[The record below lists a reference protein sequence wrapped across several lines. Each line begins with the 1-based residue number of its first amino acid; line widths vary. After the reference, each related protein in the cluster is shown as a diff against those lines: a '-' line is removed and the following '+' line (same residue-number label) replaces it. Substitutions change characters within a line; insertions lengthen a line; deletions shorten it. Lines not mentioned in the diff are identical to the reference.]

1 MGAAAACGSPV
12 SSEPGVEISRALAR
26 RRVAFRQMVGLA
38 IVAALGITLA
48 VRTPRFGLLVSGFAV
63 AIAAVEAAVIASA
76 HGRMWRAADDL
87 IDVGV
92 PIGLES
98 RVAAVVD
105 TRLAE
110 LRSERERRRTA
121 RALLDAVVDSGRR
134 RSSNPL
140 VLASRTIVL
149 SVGTARAL
157 LSDREL
163 AVKIA
168 AALAEPDADPRALL
182 AVRNVLYHP
191 HGAMLAPDVQ
201 AQLAHK
207 ELCRAAHLLGITV
220 ERTPV
225 PDRG

>member
-1 MGAAAACGSPV
+1 M

-48 VRTPRFGLLVSGFAV
+48 VRAPRFGVLVSGFAV

-121 RALLDAVVDSGRR
+121 RALLGAVVDSGRR

-157 LSDREL
+157 ISEREL

-182 AVRNVLYHP
+182 AVR
-191 HGAMLAPDVQ
+191 
-201 AQLAHK
+201 
-207 ELCRAAHLLGITV
+207 
-220 ERTPV
+220 
-225 PDRG
+225 